1 MDDMGKPVGIALP
14 AGSRRAFLANTAVVA
29 VVLGVLPLLWD
40 AHLVWRL
47 LGPVVAA
54 VLLVRAGVVVWRA
67 AFSTDPRHLTPSG

>member
-1 MDDMGKPVGIALP
+1 MGKP
-14 AGSRRAFLANTAVVA
+14 AGTAFRRSFLANTAVVV
-29 VVLGVLPLLWD
+29 VVLAVLPFRLD

-67 AFSTDPRHLTPSG
+67 AVSSHPRHLTPTG

>member
-1 MDDMGKPVGIALP
+1 MGKPA
-14 AGSRRAFLANTAVVA
+14 STTRRRAFLANTAVVA
-29 VVLGVLPLLWD
+29 VVLGVLPFLWE

-67 AFSTDPRHLTPSG
+67 AVSTSPRHLTPTA